1 MTNDQNNYLVQ
12 CPTIWSDQYTTLGS
26 KAAKVH
32 NKSVG
37 INCTKNGL
45 CNINLK
51 CKNLKTLLPNHV
63 KNELNI
69 QLLVPIT
76 KTR

>member
-1 MTNDQNNYLVQ
+1 MINDQNNYLVQ
-12 CPTIWSDQYTTLGS
+12 CPTIWSDQYTTFGS
-26 KAAKVH
+26 KAAKDH

-51 CKNLKTLLPNHV
+51 CKKF
-63 KNELNI
+63 ENI
-69 QLLVPIT
+69 PESGKKLDECSVT
-76 KTR
+76 GTHN